1 MSQGFKTE
9 ARYDFLTIGGI
20 TYDGVNAPN
29 GVTVVAG
36 ETIDWVSDGSTN
48 YQGFTICFDLKPA
61 TPTNQYWTI
70 TGTGVQIGS
79 EFNKAA
85 TECFTDGAGD
95 YSNDEKAQITAMQ
108 SGTLI
113 SNTGEIL
120 FI

>member
-1 MSQGFKTE
+1 MTE
-9 ARYDFLTIGGI
+9 ARYDFLTIGGKK
-20 TYDGVNAPN
+20 YDGKNAPN

-36 ETIDWVSDGSTN
+36 ETIEWVSDGSTTH
-48 YQGFTICFDLKPA
+48 QGFTICFDLKPA

-79 EFNKAA
+79 EVNDAA

-95 YSNDEKAQITAMQ
+95 YDNYETAHITAMQ

-113 SNTGEIL
+113 SHTGEIYL